1 MNYFIIDDDP
11 AIRAMLTDIIEDGDL
26 GSVVGEAEDGAIVD
40 NGLLSLK
47 KVDIVLIDLLMPRR
61 DGIETIRALAEGF
74 QGKFVMISQIE
85 AKELIGEAY
94 SLGAEYYITKPL
106 NHLEITGILKKVNER
121 VLLEQSIRGIQ
132 ESLNLFTGR
141 PQFSFVPSSHTTSLM
156 EAGRSLI
163 SDLGMIGE
171 GGSEDLLK
179 IVVFLQKEKERLGS
193 AYAFPSLKVIFASIA
208 AEKLGDQTKEA
219 EILKEMK
226 ASEQRV
232 RRALYQALIHIAS
245 LGLTD
250 YTNPKFEAYAST
262 FFDFSEVRK
271 KMLELEDK
279 SKTPNNQS
287 RINMKKFIQALF
299 MEATKLIDS

>member
-11 AIRAMLTDIIEDGDL
+11 AIRAMLIEMIEDEDL
-26 GSVVGEAEDGAIVD
+26 GNVVGEAGDGELVD

-47 KVDIVLIDLLMPRR
+47 KADIVLIDLLMPIR
-61 DGIETIRALAEGF
+61 DGIETIRALSGGF
-74 QGKFVMISQIE
+74 QGKFVMISQVE
-85 AKELIGEAY
+85 TKELIGEAY
-94 SLGAEYYITKPL
+94 SLGVEYYITKPL
-106 NHLEITGILKKVNER
+106 NRLEIAGILKKVNER

-132 ESLNLFTGR
+132 ESLTLFTGR
-141 PQFSFVPSSHTTSLM
+141 PQSSVVPSSHTKNIM

-179 IVVFLQKEKERLGS
+179 MLEFLQYERQRLGS
-193 AYAFPSLKVIFASIA
+193 SYTFPPLKEIFAGIA
-208 AEKLGDQTKEA
+208 AEKLGKQATAADIQ
-219 EILKEMK
+219 KEMK

-250 YTNPKFEAYAST
+250 YTNPKFEAHSST

-271 KMLELEDK
+271 KMLELENQHEK
-279 SKTPNNQS
+279 NVNQS
-287 RINMKKFIQALF
+287 RINMKKFVQALF
-299 MEATKLIDS
+299 MQARQLME

>member
-11 AIRAMLTDIIEDGDL
+11 AIRAMLTDIIEDEDL
-26 GSVVGEAEDGAIVD
+26 GNVVGEAEDGSLVD

-47 KVDIVLIDLLMPRR
+47 KANVVLIDLLMPIR
-61 DGIETIRALAEGF
+61 DGIETIRALADGF
-74 QGKFVMISQIE
+74 QGKFVMISQVE

-94 SLGAEYYITKPL
+94 TLGAEYYIAKPL
-106 NHLEITGILKKVNER
+106 NHLEIAGILKKVNER

-132 ESLNLFTGR
+132 ESLNIFTGR
-141 PQFSFVPSSHTTSLM
+141 PQPPFVSSSHTKNIM

-179 IVVFLQKEKERLGS
+179 ILGFLQNENQRLGS
-193 AYAFPSLKVIFASIA
+193 AYAFPSLKEIFAGIA
-208 AEKLGDQTKEA
+208 AEKLRDQAKEA
-219 EILKEMK
+219 EIQKEMK

-250 YTNPKFEAYAST
+250 YTNPKFETYSST
-262 FFDFSEVRK
+262 FFDFAEVRK

-279 SKTPNNQS
+279 SEKASNQS
-287 RINMKKFIQALF
+287 RINMKKFIQALY
-299 MEATKLIDS
+299 MEARQLVE

>member
-11 AIRAMLTDIIEDGDL
+11 AIRAMLAEMIEDEDL
-26 GSVVGEAEDGAIVD
+26 GNVVGEAEDGEWVD

-47 KVDIVLIDLLMPRR
+47 KADIVLIDLLMPIR
-61 DGIETIRALAEGF
+61 DGIETVRALSSGF
-74 QGKFVMISQIE
+74 QGKFVMISQVE
-85 AKELIGEAY
+85 TKELIGEAY
-94 SLGAEYYITKPL
+94 SLGVEYYITKPL
-106 NHLEITGILKKVNER
+106 NRLEISGILKKVNER
-121 VLLEQSIRGIQ
+121 VLLEQSIRGVQ
-132 ESLNLFTGR
+132 ESLTLFTGR
-141 PQFSFVPSSHTTSLM
+141 PHSSVMPSHTKNIM

-179 IVVFLQKEKERLGS
+179 MLGFLQYERQRLGS
-193 AYAFPSLKVIFASIA
+193 SYTFPPLKEIFAGIA
-208 AEKLGDQTKEA
+208 AEKLGKQAKEA
-219 EILKEMK
+219 DIQKEMK

-250 YTNPKFEAYAST
+250 YTNPKFEAYSST

-271 KMLELEDK
+271 KMLELENQHEK
-279 SKTPNNQS
+279 NVNQS
-287 RINMKKFIQALF
+287 RINMKKFVQALF
-299 MEATKLIDS
+299 MQARQLME

>member
-11 AIRAMLTDIIEDGDL
+11 AIRAMLTEMIEDEDL
-26 GSVVGEAEDGAIVD
+26 GNVVGEAEDGSLVD

-47 KVDIVLIDLLMPRR
+47 EADVVLIDLLMPVR
-61 DGIETIRALAEGF
+61 DGIETIHALADGF
-74 QGKFVMISQIE
+74 QGKFVMISQVE
-85 AKELIGEAY
+85 AKELIGEVY

-106 NHLEITGILKKVNER
+106 NQLEVTGILKKVNER
-121 VLLEQSIRGIQ
+121 LLLEQSIRGIQ

-141 PQFSFVPSSHTTSLM
+141 PQASFVSSSHTKNIM
-156 EAGRSLI
+156 ERGRSLI
-163 SDLGMIGE
+163 SDLGMIGQ

-179 IVVFLQKEKERLGS
+179 ILRFLQNEKLRLGS
-193 AYAFPSLKVIFASIA
+193 AYMFPALKEIFAGIA
-208 AEKLGDQTKEA
+208 TEKLGEKVTEA
-219 EILKEMK
+219 EIQKEMK

-232 RRALYQALIHIAS
+232 RRALYQALVHIAS

-250 YTNPKFEAYAST
+250 YANPKFEAYSST

-279 SKTPNNQS
+279 SVKANNQS

-299 MEATKLIDS
+299 MEARRLLE

>member
-11 AIRAMLTDIIEDGDL
+11 AIRAMLTDMIEDEDL
-26 GSVVGEAEDGAIVD
+26 GNVVGEVEDGSLVD

-47 KVDIVLIDLLMPRR
+47 KVDVVLIDLLMPIR
-61 DGIETIRALAEGF
+61 DGIETIRALADEF
-74 QGKFVMISQIE
+74 QGKFVMISQVE

-106 NHLEITGILKKVNER
+106 NHLEIAGILKKVNKR
-121 VLLEQSIRGIQ
+121 ILLEQSIQGIQ
-132 ESLNLFTGR
+132 EALNLFTGH
-141 PQFSFVPSSHTTSLM
+141 PKSPFVSSSHTKNIM

-171 GGSEDLLK
+171 RGNEDLLK
-179 IVVFLQKEKERLGS
+179 ILEFLQNEKQRLGS
-193 AYAFPSLKVIFASIA
+193 AYMFPSLKEIFAGIA
-208 AEKLGDQTKEA
+208 AEKLGEQAKEA
-219 EILKEMK
+219 EIQKEMK

-232 RRALYQALIHIAS
+232 RRALHQALIHIAS

-250 YTNPKFEAYAST
+250 YTNPKFEAYSST
-262 FFDFSEVRK
+262 FFNFSEVRK

-279 SKTPNNQS
+279 NEKTSNQS
-287 RINMKKFIQALF
+287 RINMKKFIQTMF
-299 MEATKLIDS
+299 MEARQLVE